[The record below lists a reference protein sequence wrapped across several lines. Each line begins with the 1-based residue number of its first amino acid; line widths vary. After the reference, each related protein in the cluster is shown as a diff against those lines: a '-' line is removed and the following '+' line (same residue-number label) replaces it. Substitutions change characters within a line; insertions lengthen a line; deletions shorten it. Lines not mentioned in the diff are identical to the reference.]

1 MDNALGVDAGFGD
14 WVTKH
19 ALRNPDRPALV
30 SAETG
35 QVTTY
40 AELEVRTNRLA
51 DALSSEGVV
60 RGDRVAMLTLNSVAM
75 MEIYVAVAKLGAI
88 SVPVNF
94 RLSAPEVRYVLTDS
108 GAKVLFASTS
118 LTALADAACAEGTAV
133 QTRIAVPTAADRAAG
148 AEGEYEDLL
157 RSGKPER
164 VTRLIDLDEVCVL
177 MYTSGT
183 TGAPKGAMLTH
194 GNFQWNVF
202 NGLGLGDGNNR
213 RDITLSSAPLFH
225 IGALGVHTMPYL
237 YLGASTV
244 IQEAFTPESWLEL
257 AERHRITNAF
267 LVPAMWAA
275 VLNAPSFATRDLSSL
290 RTAVSGGAPCPIVV
304 IEGMRALGVQFTEGF
319 GMTETSPNASCL
331 QPDEVVDHA
340 GSIGKPLMHV
350 EFRLVDETGEDVP
363 IGEVGELVIRGP
375 NVMAG
380 YWKKPEA
387 TAEAMRGGWFHTGD
401 LGRRDEA
408 GFYTLVD
415 RKKDMIIT
423 GGENVYPIEVE
434 QVMYRHPDV
443 GEVAVIGVPDTA
455 WGESIV
461 AVVARTPDGQVSA
474 EELLAWTRD
483 RVAHFKSPKRVEFVE
498 ALPRTATGKV
508 LKRDLRELYGGA
520 ASAVNR

>member
-1 MDNALGVDAGFGD
+1 MDNSLGVDAGFGD

-19 ALRNPDRPALV
+19 AVRRPDQPALI
-30 SAETG
+30 SAESG
-35 QVTTY
+35 EVTTY
-40 AELEVRTNRLA
+40 AQLERRTNQLA
-51 DALSSEGVV
+51 DALSGKGIG

-94 RLSAPEVRYVLTDS
+94 RLSAPEVRYVLADS
-108 GAKVLFASTS
+108 GATVLFEST
-118 LTALADAACAEGTAV
+118 AFAQLAEAACAQDTAI

-148 AEGEYEDLL
+148 ASSEYESLL
-157 RSGKPER
+157 GSGGPER

-202 NGLGLGDGNNR
+202 NGLGLGEGNNS
-213 RDITLSSAPLFH
+213 RDVTLSSAPLFH
-225 IGALGVHTMPYL
+225 IGALGVHTAPYL
-237 YLGASTV
+237 YLGACTV
-244 IQEAFTPESWLEL
+244 IQEAFTPDSWLDL

-275 VLNAPSFATRDLSSL
+275 VLNAPSFDGRDLSSL
-290 RTAVSGGAPCPIVV
+290 KTAVSGGAPCPIVV
-304 IEGMRALGVQFTEGF
+304 IEGMRARGVQFTEGF

-350 EFRLVDETGEDVP
+350 EFRLVDESGEDVP

-434 QVMYRHPDV
+434 QVMYRHPAV
-443 GEVAVIGVPDTA
+443 GEVAVIGVPDTE
-455 WGESIV
+455 WGETIV
-461 AVVARTPDGQVSA
+461 AVVALTPEGQVS
-474 EELLAWTRD
+474 EGELIAWTRD
-483 RVAHFKSPKRVEFVE
+483 RVAHFKSPTRVEFVE

-508 LKRDLRELYGGA
+508 LKRDLRETYSGA

>member
-19 ALRNPDRPALV
+19 ALRNPDRPALISGESGEV
-30 SAETG
+30 S
-35 QVTTY
+35 TY
-40 AELEVRTNRLA
+40 AQLETRTNQLA
-51 DALSSEGVV
+51 DALSRIGIE

-94 RLSAPEVRYVLTDS
+94 RLSAPEVRYVLADS
-108 GAKVLFASTS
+108 GATVLLASTS
-118 LTALADAACAEGTAV
+118 LTKLADAACAEGTAV
-133 QTRIAVPTAADRAAG
+133 RTRIAVPTAADRQAG
-148 AEGEYEDLL
+148 TPSEYDALVS
-157 RSGKPER
+157 SGSPDR
-164 VTRLIDLDEVCVL
+164 VPLPIDLDEVCVL

-202 NGLGLGDGNNR
+202 NALGLGDGNNS
-213 RDITLSSAPLFH
+213 RDVTLTSAPLFH
-225 IGALGVHTMPYL
+225 IGALGVHTAPYL
-237 YLGASTV
+237 YLGACTV
-244 IQEAFTPESWLEL
+244 IQEAFTPESWLDL
-257 AERHRITNAF
+257 AERHRVTNAF
-267 LVPAMWAA
+267 LVPAMWAG
-275 VLNAPSFATRDLSSL
+275 VLNAPSFAGRDLSSL
-290 RTAVSGGAPCPIVV
+290 RVAVSGGAPCPIVV
-304 IEGMRALGVQFTEGF
+304 IEGMCARGVQFTEGF
-319 GMTETSPNASCL
+319 GMTETSPNAACL
-331 QPDEVVDHA
+331 PSDDVVEHA

-350 EFRLVDETGEDVP
+350 EFRLVDETGEDVA
-363 IGEVGELVIRGP
+363 IGAVGELVIRGP
-375 NVMAG
+375 NIMAG

-434 QVMYRHPDV
+434 QVMYRHPAV
-443 GEVAVIGVPDTA
+443 NEVAVIGVPDTA

-461 AVVARTPDGQVSA
+461 AVVALVPEGRVTDA
-474 EELLAWTRD
+474 ELLTWTRE
-483 RVAHFKSPKRVEFVE
+483 RVAHFKSPKRVEFVD

>member
-1 MDNALGVDAGFGD
+1 MDHALGVDAGFGD

-19 ALRNPDRPALV
+19 ALRNPERPALI
-30 SAETG
+30 SAESG
-35 QVTTY
+35 EVTSY
-40 AELEVRTNRLA
+40 AQLEVRTDQLA
-51 DALSSEGVV
+51 DALRGRGIG

-94 RLSAPEVRYVLTDS
+94 RLSAPEVRYVLADS
-108 GAKVLFASTS
+108 GATVLFESTS
-118 LTALADAACAEGTAV
+118 LSKLAEAACSEGTAV
-133 QTRIAVPTAADRAAG
+133 RERIAVPTSADRAADS
-148 AEGEYEDLL
+148 EYEAFL
-157 RSGKPER
+157 RSGNPDR
-164 VTRLIDLDEVCVL
+164 VTLPIDLDEVCVL

-202 NGLGLGDGNNR
+202 NGLGLGEGNNG
-213 RDITLSSAPLFH
+213 RDVTLSSAPLFH
-225 IGALGVHTMPYL
+225 IGALGVHTAPYL
-237 YLGASTV
+237 YLGACTV
-244 IQEAFTPESWLEL
+244 IQEAFTPDSWLEL

-275 VLNAPSFATRDLSSL
+275 VLNAPSFAERDLSSL

-304 IEGMRALGVQFTEGF
+304 IEGMRARGVQFTEGF

-331 QPDEVVDHA
+331 QPDQVLEHA

-350 EFRLVDETGEDVP
+350 EFRLVDEAGEDVP
-363 IGEVGELVIRGP
+363 VGAVGELVIRGP
-375 NVMAG
+375 NVMVG

-387 TAEAMRGGWFHTGD
+387 TAEAMRGGWFHSGD

-434 QVMYRHPDV
+434 QVMYRHPAV
-443 GEVAVIGVPDTA
+443 NEVAVIGVPDTA

-461 AVVARTPDGQVSA
+461 AVVALTPDGQVSGPD
-474 EELLAWTRD
+474 LLAWTRE
-483 RVAHFKSPKRVEFVE
+483 RVAHFKSPKRVEFVD

-508 LKRDLRELYGGA
+508 LKRDLREEYGGA